1 MTKIACGCDMKFYFT
16 SQQIPGLRGK
26 VFAERAAAIEKATN
40 KFTVPEKMLLNLIKL
55 MIFIPAFVL
64 ILRISDGWIFMLY
77 AILVFLLYPFII
89 KPVQYTLCA
98 KYMII
103 HNK

>member
-1 MTKIACGCDMKFYFT
+1 MCKMKLYLT

-26 VFAERAAAIEKATN
+26 AFADRAAAVEKATQ
-40 KFTVPEKMLLNLIKL
+40 KLTVPEKMLLNLIKL
-55 MIFIPAFVL
+55 MVFIPAFVL
-64 ILRISDGWIFMLY
+64 ILKVSDGWIFMFY
-77 AILVFLLYPFII
+77 AIVLFLLYPFVI

-98 KYMII
+98 KYMIS